1 MANLNSAA
9 FRTRIEDAIVAR
21 LTPLVI
27 APLTPNGYLQGVRPY
42 NGECHGR
49 DPAEVEVN
57 LNGQM
62 PAILV
67 ATGAGEETLQN
78 RYFSHEV
85 IEVEI
90 YLCSRDMRVQ
100 EARTRG
106 QVGIYQMATD
116 ARILLQ
122 GWDLGL
128 GKDVSVLRPGKLS
141 PLLRSRE
148 LSIWQLTYG
157 VTIEFQ
163 TPARDEGLHLLTSL
177 AGSLNLAGA
186 ANPVAVGTDGV
197 ITWDLATQTTTFRA
211 SSAIFTSAM
220 VGWSVLVLSGVNA
233 GQYAILAFVD
243 EQTVTWTDANGAS
256 DGAVSFQ
263 LLLPP
268 AVPIVTE
275 VP

>member
-1 MANLNSAA
+1 MSNLDSTAM
-9 FRTRIEDAIVAR
+9 RVRIEDAIVAR
-21 LTPLVI
+21 LLPLV
-27 APLTPNGYLQGVRPY
+27 ASVSAGGYLQGVRVY

-67 ATGAGEETLQN
+67 AAGKSVETLQN
-78 RYFSHEV
+78 RYLSHEV
-85 IEVEI
+85 IEIEL
-90 YLCSRDMRVQ
+90 YLCSRDMRVL

-106 QVGIYQMATD
+106 AAGIFQMAKD

-128 GKDVSVLRPGKLS
+128 GGNVSTLRPGELS
-141 PLLRSRE
+141 PVLRSKE
-148 LSIWQLTYG
+148 LSIWMLSYA
-157 VTIEFQ
+157 VTVMWQ
-163 TPARDEGLHLLTSL
+163 TPARDEGLQLLTEL
-177 AGSLNLAGA
+177 AGALNLAGA
-186 ANPVAVGTDGV
+186 SNPVASGTDGV
-197 ITWDLATQTTTFRA
+197 ITTALGTSTFRA

-243 EQTVTWTDANGAS
+243 EQTVTWTDANGAD

-263 LLLPP
+263 LLVPP
-268 AVPIVTE
+268 AVSIVTE

>member
-21 LTPLVI
+21 LLPLANTP
-27 APLTPNGYLQGVRPY
+27 ASPSGYLQGVRPY

-49 DPAEVEVN
+49 DPQEVEVN
-57 LNGQM
+57 LSGQM

-67 ATGAGEETLQN
+67 ATGESEETLVN

-90 YLCSRDMRVQ
+90 YLCSRDMRAQ

-106 QVGIYQMATD
+106 LVGIYQMAQDVRT
-116 ARILLQ
+116 LLQ
-122 GWDLGL
+122 GYDLEL
-128 GKDVSVLRPGKLS
+128 GDKVSVLMPRKLS
-141 PLLRSRE
+141 PVLRSRE
-148 LSIWQLTYG
+148 LSIWMLSYS
-157 VTIEFQ
+157 VTVEFQ
-163 TPARDEGLHLLTSL
+163 TPARDEALHLLTSL
-177 AGSLNLAGA
+177 AGSFNLAGA
-186 ANPVAVGTDGV
+186 ANPVATGTDGV
-197 ITWDLATQTTTFRA
+197 ITWSAGTTTFRA

-243 EQTVTWTDANGAS
+243 EQTVTWTDPGGAN
-256 DGAVSFQ
+256 DGAVAFQ

-268 AVPIVTE
+268 AVSIVTE